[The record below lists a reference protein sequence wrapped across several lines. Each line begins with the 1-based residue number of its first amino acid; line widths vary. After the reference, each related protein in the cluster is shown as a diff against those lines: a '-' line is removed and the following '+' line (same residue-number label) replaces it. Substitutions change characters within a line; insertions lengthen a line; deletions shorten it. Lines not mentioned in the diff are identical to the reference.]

1 MPINLQLVPSDT
13 VFNWA
18 QGLDS
23 APDVPHA
30 VNASARKTEGSGVGV
45 TTEPPVCARDTSVT
59 ATFGG
64 RNVGEVSQLGFQI
77 RLVGRAPVAWE
88 TLLVN
93 QTLFIEI
100 PTDVLPDGSKES
112 FVTLLEYAEEVLAC
126 DHVIVCFKKNRN
138 DRAILVKT
146 FMFLGFVPLA
156 PGSHRLAMSSDLL
169 YMTYQVHPDDSSSSS
184 SEEESDE
191 DDNGSESD
199 SD

>member
-1 MPINLQLVPSDT
+1 MPINLQLPSDT
-13 VFNWA
+13 VFNWV

-45 TTEPPVCARDTSVT
+45 TTEPPVCARDTVT

-64 RNVGEVSQLGFQI
+64 KNAGDVSQLSFEV
-77 RLVGRAPVAWE
+77 RLVGRQPVTWE
-88 TLLVN
+88 TLFVN

-126 DHVIVCFKKNRN
+126 DHIIVCFRKNRN

-156 PGSHRLAMSSDLL
+156 PGSHRLAVSSDLL
-169 YMTYQVHPDDSSSSS
+169 YMAYEVHPEDDS
-184 SEEESDE
+184 SEEESDG
-191 DDNGSESD
+191 DDDGSESD